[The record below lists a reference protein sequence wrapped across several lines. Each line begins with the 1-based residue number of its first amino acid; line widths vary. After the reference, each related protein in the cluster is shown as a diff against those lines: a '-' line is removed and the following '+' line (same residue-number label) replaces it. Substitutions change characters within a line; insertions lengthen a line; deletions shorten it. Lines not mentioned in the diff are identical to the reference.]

1 MTDSS
6 SVSDQSDC
14 GCGPAAE
21 APAPEPQVLDSV
33 ITCNDGALSG
43 AGGRQGACSSHG
55 GVNKDE

>member
-1 MTDSS
+1 MNDN
-6 SVSDQSDC
+6 C
-14 GCGPAAE
+14 GCDSTPTAE

-55 GVNKDE
+55 GVNK